1 MTFEEKYTYDASE
14 ADSKLTCRTISLLQ
28 VKRLLLEKLGTYIE
42 TKTEVANYQITRDEI
57 AALSAAIIKTEILE
71 EKWDG
76 KIYSLTAKIDA
87 DPDSVAKAIKEMKG
101 SREGEEKAN
110 KLENVNE
117 KYIEQINELKEEK
130 DKVFTQKSK
139 EEIEKWIKELLKVDD
154 LNSITEEKFQNM
166 LEDEEK
172 KLTLDDFFNVFPYII
187 KNNLDEKKITAQV
200 KVSKGDTSISQIEVW
215 DEGTISTR
223 KL

>member
-1 MTFEEKYTYDASE
+1 MKKIILLCFCVLLFFPFASMAKTVTFKEKYTYDASE

-42 TKTEVANYQITRDEI
+42 TKTEVANYQITKDEI

-117 KYIEQINELKEEK
+117 KYI
-130 DKVFTQKSK
+130 
-139 EEIEKWIKELLKVDD
+139 
-154 LNSITEEKFQNM
+154 
-166 LEDEEK
+166 
-172 KLTLDDFFNVFPYII
+172 
-187 KNNLDEKKITAQV
+187 
-200 KVSKGDTSISQIEVW
+200 
-215 DEGTISTR
+215 
-223 KL
+223 